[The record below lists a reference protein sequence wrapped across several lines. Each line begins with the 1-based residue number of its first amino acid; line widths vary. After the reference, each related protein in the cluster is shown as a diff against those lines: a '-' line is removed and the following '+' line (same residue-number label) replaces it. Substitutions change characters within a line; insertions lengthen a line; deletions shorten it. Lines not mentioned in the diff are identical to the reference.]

1 VARSIER
8 TASRR
13 PLRALVIDSDAA
25 TREIIGRHLD
35 HAGFVVEECTNG
47 RSALDRLAFEAF
59 DLIALD
65 AVLPGL
71 DGLTLCRAARVSG
84 PNVDAGIVLVTAKR
98 SEADKVLGLTSGADD
113 YVTKPF
119 AARELM
125 ARVAALMRRVR
136 RDVLRR
142 AVDDTAALSLD
153 VDRREACVRG
163 RRVELTRQEFNVLQ
177 LLFERPG
184 TVCSRAM
191 LLERVWTGA
200 ERASER
206 TVDVV
211 ISRLRRKIE
220 ADPRAP
226 ALILTSW
233 GVGYKLADP
242 STAS

>member
-1 VARSIER
+1 MAKSIER
-8 TASRR
+8 TASVR

-25 TREIIGRHLD
+25 TRELIGRHLN
-35 HAGFVVEECTNG
+35 HVGFAVEECANG
-47 RSALDRLAFEAF
+47 RSALDRLRLEAF
-59 DLIALD
+59 DLITLD

-98 SEADKVLGLTSGADD
+98 SEPDKVLGLTSGADD

-119 AARELM
+119 AARELI

-136 RDVLRR
+136 RGVLRR
-142 AVDDTAALSLD
+142 PADDSAALSLD

-163 RRVELTRQEFNVLQ
+163 RRVELTMQEFNVLR

-184 TVCSRAM
+184 AVCSRAM
-191 LLERVWTGA
+191 LLEHAWSGA
-200 ERASER
+200 EHASER

-220 ADPRAP
+220 TDPRAP
-226 ALILTSW
+226 TVILTSW